1 MAWTKEDA
9 ALLARTAV
17 VLKSGIAPPDD
28 LLPNLGEQVAQALA
42 HIEALEARVAEL
54 EAGLVGPEARKRAE
68 NIYMCRVRSALGIT
82 GSECSEL
89 TRLRAVCA
97 EVAGELRE
105 HYFGSVLELA
115 TRLDK
120 EAKGGSRE

>member
-1 MAWTKEDA
+1 MTWTKEDSEG
-9 ALLARTAV
+9 LLRSEV
-17 VLKSGIAPPDD
+17 ECD
-28 LLPNLGEQVAQALA
+28 LTDYPERAIA

-97 EVAGELRE
+97 GVARGLEQALEYGEANGAMDFDDVTL
-105 HYFGSVLELA
+105 LA
-115 TRLDK
+115 TRLESATHPTPGDSK
-120 EAKGGSRE
+120 